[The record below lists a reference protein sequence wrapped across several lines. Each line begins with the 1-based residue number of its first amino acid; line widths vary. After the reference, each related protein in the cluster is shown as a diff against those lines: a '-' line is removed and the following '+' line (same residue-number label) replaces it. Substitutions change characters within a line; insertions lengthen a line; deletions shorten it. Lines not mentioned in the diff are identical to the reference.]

1 MIVERR
7 YPNFFTEF
15 KVTTHEVKSN
25 EELMEIDWIKSKS
38 DIEGHIGMF
47 CSNSDKTNERSPDY
61 LMALAMSPSGK
72 FIYFVVGYIYGDS
85 KELGL
90 TDYKEYMSN
99 YKSVDPVAPVAP
111 VEKIK
116 PMNAED
122 MLKLIRNNLDE
133 HPDIEMTSAIMYDPT
148 KMGRKASFA
157 IMEKTDNGIIK
168 SYTVTIDDINGEER

>member
-15 KVTTHEVKSN
+15 QVTTHDVNSI

-47 CSNSDKTNERSPDY
+47 CSSSDKINKLSPDR
-61 LMALAMSPSGK
+61 LMALAMSPSGN
-72 FIYFVVGYIYGDS
+72 FVYLVVGYIYGDS

-99 YKSVDPVAPVAP
+99 YKRENPVTPVK
-111 VEKIK
+111 KIK
-116 PMNAED
+116 PMN
-122 MLKLIRNNLDE
+122 
-133 HPDIEMTSAIMYDPT
+133 
-148 KMGRKASFA
+148 
-157 IMEKTDNGIIK
+157 
-168 SYTVTIDDINGEER
+168 